1 MSDLIDRCL
10 SMYFDGLL
18 DGSRSSLGPD
28 DHRNGR
34 ERPPQPEGIPS
45 TARVPGGHL
54 LAPRDPRDTRSPS
67 TSGSGERLGVPKDKS
82 NFLTPHVAQ
91 WAGKVPTVRTRA
103 NSDLQSSP
111 KINRHPQDR
120 SANHS
125 DLENKDPESPHRVFE
140 QLENYLIGALK
151 GIDVLNT
158 SFSTHQPTN
167 RSASS
172 GNPPRMKMDP
182 NTLMEPTLNAAV
194 FEPDAKTL
202 LLGDLAENSSWWMTE
217 WAQAE
222 GQMPSS
228 AKEKG
233 SQDSRLASSRSPR
246 INWAEVARWYQ
257 LLLTAGSS
265 WAERWVARRPEYT
278 RSEADAVR
286 QKRWESADLA
296 QMEREI
302 IDSRLHLQRTFM
314 KSVENLL
321 KRPRRLIK
329 KPDDTRW
336 LFIMLANP
344 LLSSPGAYLPPRPV
358 QESYHDSRRPSQPS
372 DSPRPTTR
380 DGKSSHK
387 NHNRHGGSNR
397 HYGIV
402 KRIFGLMSNAPNEC
416 HHYFISW
423 FSRFS
428 PSQFERIVELAGG
441 FVTYRLTRQHG
452 RKRSEISKDGDE
464 LIPSFASAAGS
475 TPAELHAAINNRRS
489 PNKKSEKNQAPMV
502 YGEDWQI
509 KAGSRVLSLL
519 FIANTDGSRK
529 SAVSLQDL
537 QSQRH
542 PNSAGQSGRRDNYTV
557 PVSAFYNTL
566 LDYSDLIADY
576 EVWESKSGKFS
587 FCQYPFLLSI
597 WAKIRIMEHDARRQ
611 MEVKAREAFFSS
623 ILTQRAVSQYLV
635 LKVRRECL
643 VEDSMRAVGE
653 SVGAGSEEIKKGL
666 RIEFVG
672 EEGVDA
678 GGLRK
683 EWFLLLVREVFDPHH
698 GK

>member
-1 MSDLIDRCL
+1 
-10 SMYFDGLL
+10 
-18 DGSRSSLGPD
+18 
-28 DHRNGR
+28 
-34 ERPPQPEGIPS
+34 
-45 TARVPGGHL
+45 
-54 LAPRDPRDTRSPS
+54 
-67 TSGSGERLGVPKDKS
+67 VPKDNS
-82 NFLTPHVAQ
+82 IFLTPQVAK
-91 WAGKVPTVRTRA
+91 WEGKNTPVRTRA

-120 SANHS
+120 PAHNS
-125 DLENKDPESPHRVFE
+125 DLENKDHDSHHWVFE
-140 QLENYLIGALK
+140 RLENYLITALK
-151 GIDVLNT
+151 GADVLNV
-158 SFSTHQPTN
+158 SFSTHQPSI

-172 GNPPRMKMDP
+172 GNPPRMKIDP
-182 NTLMEPTLNAAV
+182 NALMEPTLNAAV

-265 WAERWVARRPEYT
+265 WAERWVAKRPEYP
-278 RSEADAVR
+278 RSEAEAVR

-296 QMEREI
+296 QLEREI

-314 KSVENLL
+314 KAVENLL

-336 LFIMLANP
+336 LFILLANP
-344 LLSSPGAYLPPRPV
+344 LLSSPGVYLPSRPV
-358 QESYHDSRRPSQPS
+358 HESYHDSRRPSQPS
-372 DSPRPTTR
+372 DGPRPTTR

-387 NHNRHGGSNR
+387 DHNRHGGSNR
-397 HYGIV
+397 HHGIV

-428 PSQFERIVELAGG
+428 PSQFERVVELAGG

-452 RKRSEISKDGDE
+452 RKRSEIPKDGDE
-464 LIPSFASAAGS
+464 LIPSFASAAGN
-475 TPAELHAAINNRRS
+475 TPAELHAAINSRRS
-489 PNKKSEKNQAPMV
+489 PNKKSEKKKEAPMV
-502 YGEDWQI
+502 YVEDWQI

-529 SAVSLQDL
+529 SAVSLRDL
-537 QSQRH
+537 RSQRH
-542 PNSAGQSGRRDNYTV
+542 HNSAAQSGRRDNYMV
-557 PVSAFYNTL
+557 PISAFYNTL
-566 LDYSDLIADY
+566 LDYSDLIADFD
-576 EVWESKSGKFS
+576 VWESKSGKFS

-597 WAKIRIMEHDARRQ
+597 WAKIRIMEHDTRRQ